1 MQSDSDIVTSDKGG
15 KSLWDPFL
23 QQLKNPAAG
32 WGRWAGMPEVLV
44 QASAPGR
51 ARQDPS
57 RWDRTAMRGMICSSG
72 TWTLSQGSIIP
83 LCFPSSQP
91 FLLGEQSHLRFVKE
105 QQPHWKRELVVW
117 ACIYNYVPG
126 GWQAPAAITG
136 SNCKG
141 SDHTFTF
148 IPN

>member
-1 MQSDSDIVTSDKGG
+1 MQSDIVTSDKGG

-51 ARQDPS
+51 ASQGPS
-57 RWDRTAMRGMICSSG
+57 RWVCTAMRGMICYSG
-72 TWTLSQGSIIP
+72 SWTLSQGSII
-83 LCFPSSQP
+83 LLFFSSSQP
-91 FLLGEQSHLRFVKE
+91 LLGKQSHLRFMKE
-105 QQPHWKRELVVW
+105 QQPHWKREFVVR
-117 ACIYNYVPG
+117 ACACKYVPG

-141 SDHTFTF
+141 SDHTFMF